1 MVNNIYCKYFTI
13 TKYNEYPI
21 TKYNMSTFNIYN
33 NNNNLNEG
41 SDHLNKEDNL
51 NNNND
56 HLNDDNSNL
65 NEENY
70 SVTMT
75 VMIIWMMVI
84 WMKRTMIIIWMM
96 TIWMKRIYDSNDDLE
111 DFEDNINE
119 TIVDEALKS
128 KKYSISTRA
137 YGELVDILK
146 HSQFRVDQISTK
158 KTPST
163 ASNSKP
169 AYYLLIS
176 DIIWYV
182 LNNELLFNKIYFGPA
197 VETQEQSE
205 FWHVEYQIGKYICYK
220 DNNGRKLGR
229 LLAILNDINSYK
241 LKGQCIL
248 TYNELP
254 RQFQSNSRLKEL
266 RLIQGFPEPAMALPI
281 YQIALH
287 I

>member
-128 KKYSISTRA
+128 DK
-137 YGELVDILK
+137 
-146 HSQFRVDQISTK
+146 
-158 KTPST
+158 
-163 ASNSKP
+163 
-169 AYYLLIS
+169 LLQNI
-176 DIIWYV
+176 
-182 LNNELLFNKIYFGPA
+182 F
-197 VETQEQSE
+197 
-205 FWHVEYQIGKYICYK
+205 EYQIGKYICYK